1 MWHPVARAFYLAVW
15 QNVDMQPSSRRESRC
30 GFDPR
35 HGHHN
40 NPIKI
45 KGTMKDLFNII
56 VAREEG
62 YTREN
67 FMAGALFV
75 AGIVAV
81 CIIAEIINAL

>member
-1 MWHPVARAFYLAVW
+1 MKRF
-15 QNVDMQPSSRRESRC
+15 
-30 GFDPR
+30 FD
-35 HGHHN
+35 
-40 NPIKI
+40 
-45 KGTMKDLFNII
+45 II

-81 CIIAEIINAL
+81 CLIGEIINAL

>member
-1 MWHPVARAFYLAVW
+1 MKVAG
-15 QNVDMQPSSRRESRC
+15 SSPAIRTKT
-30 GFDPR
+30 
-35 HGHHN
+35 

-45 KGTMKDLFNII
+45 IGTMKDLFDII

-75 AGIVAV
+75 AGIVAM
-81 CIIAEIINAL
+81 CLIAEIINAL